1 MSIQVVHP
9 YNSID
14 TATALK
20 KSHFI
25 LSEIR
30 FFHMMDN
37 LSIAVHAFTVHM
49 LTSFTVDE
57 ILLPKQLN
65 WSTNFRGLPL
75 KLVMVPSCLNHM
87 NSVLFV

>member
-1 MSIQVVHP
+1 MHP

-37 LSIAVHAFTVHM
+37 LSIAVHVFTVHM
-49 LTSFTVDE
+49 LTSFSVDIMHSATDASIWVIKLSYLSFGVRLSDVSLIVTNLFLTLTVY
-57 ILLPKQLN
+57 
-65 WSTNFRGLPL
+65 
-75 KLVMVPSCLNHM
+75 
-87 NSVLFV
+87 